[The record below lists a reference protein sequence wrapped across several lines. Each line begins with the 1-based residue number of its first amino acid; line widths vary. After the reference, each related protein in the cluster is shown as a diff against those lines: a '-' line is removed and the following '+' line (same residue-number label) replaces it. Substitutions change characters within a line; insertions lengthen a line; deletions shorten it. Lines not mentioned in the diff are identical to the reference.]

1 MDTTTNPDTP
11 APAADAPAVDAGSDP
26 LTDRVAAAIDRYVW
40 ERRGPLAAAVRVLAD
55 AELRHALA
63 AADVV
68 AALDRE
74 HQPIRWAD
82 DSPTVVCSAGC
93 GAHPCHTRDVL
104 DRMTAR

>member
-1 MDTTTNPDTP
+1 MDTTTDQP
-11 APAADAPAVDAGSDP
+11 PAAGDDAPDP
-26 LTDRVAAAIDRYVW
+26 RVERIAAAINRWVW
-40 ERRGPLAAAVRVLAD
+40 ERRGPHAAAVRVLAD

-68 AALDRE
+68 AVLDRE
-74 HQPIRWAD
+74 HQPVRWAA
-82 DSPTVVCSAGC
+82 DSDVVVCTAGC